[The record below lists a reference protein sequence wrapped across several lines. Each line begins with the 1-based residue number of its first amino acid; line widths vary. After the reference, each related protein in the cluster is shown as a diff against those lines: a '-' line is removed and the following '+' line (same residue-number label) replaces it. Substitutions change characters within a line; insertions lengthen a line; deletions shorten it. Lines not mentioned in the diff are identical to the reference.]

1 MTEFAKER
9 TNGENLSAILAAT
22 EQCLS
27 IMLQELLGPNPM
39 MTVVMRSTVEGHE
52 EKCLLL
58 TGDDIETVKAALD
71 DAEVS
76 KKISL
81 NRPRE
86 ESSEEKDQEPMPV
99 ETIMKIAQNAVYAIS
114 DALNE
119 GQVSAKIVLIM
130 TPDIKKTGLVITN
143 GLSVAGTAKVLLKT
157 AEVIRVKMQEEG
169 SSATMH

>member
-1 MTEFAKER
+1 MTEFAEER

-81 NRPRE
+81 KEKGGPR
-86 ESSEEKDQEPMPV
+86 EEKDQEPMPV

-130 TPDIKKTGLVITN
+130 TSDIKKTGLVVTN
-143 GLSVAGTAKVLLKT
+143 GLNAAGTEKVLLKT
-157 AEVIRVKMQEEG
+157 TEVIRVKMQEEG